1 MYYNL
6 LNRNKV
12 NVWDRVWEQ
21 DVYSKPELREEKA
34 KAKVDKLLNHIVIE
48 SSTVVL
54 DLGCG
59 GGYVARELYNRT
71 GAQIYGIDSS
81 EEAICISQ
89 KKSEEIPIIYKKE
102 NITKLSFK
110 DNFADVILCV
120 GVIEHIKDYENCL
133 NEIKRVLKNNGY
145 VYVVSS
151 NRNSFIYQQKIIREK
166 LGLWNYGYQKNWTKD
181 ALEKMFLVHNFT
193 TLYID
198 VDKGIG
204 NFKIVDKMDRF
215 LSSTTRR
222 RGRYIYYVGRLTK

>member
-1 MYYNL
+1 MYKFNGGIIVYYNL

-89 KKSEEIPIIYKKE
+89 KNLKDSQLYIKKKTLQ
-102 NITKLSFK
+102 NYPL
-110 DNFADVILCV
+110 
-120 GVIEHIKDYENCL
+120 
-133 NEIKRVLKNNGY
+133 
-145 VYVVSS
+145 
-151 NRNSFIYQQKIIREK
+151 KII
-166 LGLWNYGYQKNWTKD
+166 LQMLYYV
-181 ALEKMFLVHNFT
+181 LELLNILKIM
-193 TLYID
+193 
-198 VDKGIG
+198 
-204 NFKIVDKMDRF
+204 KIV
-215 LSSTTRR
+215 
-222 RGRYIYYVGRLTK
+222 